1 MSRRL
6 SNALGAL
13 SEGIGTF
20 AAHRGHKE
28 AVAEERAENERVR
41 VANQEFQKSLTELSM
56 GHSKEM
62 QKEGFAHAERLA
74 KASES
79 AAVKRFNVQMEVQ
92 KQQLELAKKQLDST
106 SEDRDVSRRVN
117 AIQSVISTA
126 SGQAGAA
133 LETLEKQRSEQ
144 IKNVKAFGE
153 ARETAI
159 AKINEE
165 FDSRISERLQGPM
178 QEIDR
183 ARRQLLEETGV
194 QIPGI
199 NFEAPT
205 TGPKNARG
213 AWKTPPN
220 AGADAAEN
228 GPGGRPQDAS
238 AQTDATLPTPPQNA
252 PQNAPAQDGSGVDTN
267 KIATQ
272 VASVLGPRAAVMSL
286 QDIAFNIESKLAQ
299 TIQDPAERKKVAV
312 EIAERVKNGANQERE
327 ESTGPIGSGRY

>member
-20 AAHRGHKE
+20 AAYRGQKE

-62 QKEGFAHAERLA
+62 QASGFAHAEKMA
-74 KASES
+74 ETSES
-79 AAVKRFNVQMEVQ
+79 AAVKRFNAQMGM
-92 KQQLELAKKQLDST
+92 QQKQLDLAKQQFEAT
-106 SEDRDVSRRVN
+106 GEDREISRRVN

-126 SGQAGAA
+126 SGQASSA
-133 LETLEKQRSEQ
+133 LDALEKQRADR
-144 IKNVKAFGE
+144 IKNVKSFG
-153 ARETAI
+153 ARRDEEV

-165 FDSRISERLQGPM
+165 YDSRISERLQGPM
-178 QEIDR
+178 QEIEH

-205 TGPKNARG
+205 ADPKDERG

-252 PQNAPAQDGSGVDTN
+252 PQNTPAQGGAGVDAS

-327 ESTGPIGSGRY
+327 ESMGPIASGRY